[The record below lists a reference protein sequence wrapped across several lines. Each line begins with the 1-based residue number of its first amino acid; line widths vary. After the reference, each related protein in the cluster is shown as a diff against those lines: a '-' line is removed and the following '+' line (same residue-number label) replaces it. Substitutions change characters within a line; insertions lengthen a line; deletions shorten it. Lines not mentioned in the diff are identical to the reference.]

1 MPELRTQHGRRRALQ
16 VNAMPLLMIV
26 LVVAALVAAFEFA
39 AMRWGYD
46 SRDNF
51 RFSRR

>member
-1 MPELRTQHGRRRALQ
+1 

-26 LVVAALVAAFEFA
+26 IVVAALVAAFEFA
-39 AMRWGYD
+39 AVRWGYD

-51 RFSRR
+51 RFIRR

>member
-1 MPELRTQHGRRRALQ
+1 
-16 VNAMPLLMIV
+16 MPLLMIV

>member
-1 MPELRTQHGRRRALQ
+1 MPGLRTRPDRRRPLQ

-26 LVVAALVAAFEFA
+26 IVVAALVAAFEFA
-39 AMRWGYD
+39 AVRWGYD

-51 RFSRR
+51 RFIRR